1 MKREKIILAVVAITL
16 VFTVLFTSLQIIS
29 FNRLFYQEKFD
40 QYGVYTEFEGNKTL
54 VDNEFD
60 YVLSYLEGSEKE
72 IKSTFYNE
80 KEKRHL
86 KDVKQLFQTAR
97 VLLWLSIGLLVML
110 GFYLLRI
117 EQMSVLLR
125 GLILGSASLLGLIL
139 LLLVSVILQFNASFV
154 VFHKLLFSN
163 NLWILNPATDN
174 LINLLPQQ
182 IFYDLAFKLA
192 VIIILISTLV
202 LIGSYVIK
210 RYWKQN
216 ASGKN

>member
-1 MKREKIILAVVAITL
+1 MNKEKIILAGAAITL
-16 VFTVLFTSLQIIS
+16 VFIILFTSLQIIS
-29 FNRLFYQEKFD
+29 FNRSFYREKFD

-86 KDVKQLFQTAR
+86 KDVKQLFQTAS

-110 GFYLLRI
+110 GFYLLRTK
-117 EQMSVLLR
+117 QMSVLLR
-125 GLILGSASLLGLIL
+125 GLILGSASLLGLNL

-154 VFHKLLFSN
+154 VFHQLLFSN
-163 NLWILNPATDN
+163 NLWILNPVTDN
-174 LINLLPQQ
+174 LINLLPPQ
-182 IFYDLAFKLA
+182 IFYDLALKLA
-192 VIIILISTLV
+192 VIITLISTLV

-210 RYWKQN
+210 RYWRQN
-216 ASGKN
+216 ASKKN